1 MKFRTKLYT
10 SIGLI
15 ILLISI
21 SVIYL
26 MNMLEQSMVNMH
38 VVVNDLYAR
47 IEIATEIKSGTEQSN
62 QLGREIIEDQLY
74 EDSIAVNNWQ
84 SSKLR
89 ISQNIELLKEM
100 DKQEISKELIEKY
113 RTLHNSNL
121 ETIQQVI
128 TMKKVNQSVE
138 NTEVLLNDIK
148 LNQER
153 MQQISSLLVGL
164 QEQEM
169 KNELFRSRE
178 TYNKAVTIIYFYLA
192 ISLCSGAALIV
203 VIIKS
208 MTKNLRKVVTVME
221 SVNNSNVDNLPR
233 IEVLTKDEIASIAN
247 AYNKMVVDLENHS
260 QHERKLLAEA
270 EAHSWHQSRIAEIV
284 KIYPEAKD
292 IRMLG
297 ELLMSKLVPMVGAN
311 FGAFYFKKHDGE
323 KTFLKRVAGYAIT
336 NDQKEYEVFQVGEGL
351 IGQCALEKQP
361 ILLNKVPKEY
371 IKIRSGIGDILPR
384 NSMIL
389 PVLFEN
395 EVQAVIEIAALDTF
409 ESSHIMLLEEVA
421 ATLGITINS
430 ISNHMKAERLL
441 QESQSLTEELQVQSE
456 ELQLQQEELRTT
468 NEKLEEQYAASEQKK
483 KELEIVKE
491 ALEEKA
497 MQLEV
502 NSKYKS
508 EFLANMSHE
517 LRTPL
522 NSLLILAQILAEN
535 GEGNL
540 TEKQREYLSTIHSSG
555 NDLLL
560 LINDILDLAKVESG
574 KLEIV
579 HGKVELRKIEEQLKR
594 QFTPLAKQK
603 GLDFYIQLEPDVPL
617 YFYNDEHRLLQIV
630 NNLLSNAFKFTE
642 HGSVSL
648 VIHSLLM
655 QDSRQEALFNKSAE
669 RLLAFSVIDTGI
681 GIPKE
686 KHDSIFEA
694 FSQADG
700 TTSRKYGGTGL
711 GLSIC
716 SKLASMLGG
725 YIELSSIEGE
735 GSKFTLYLPI
745 QQTDREIDLLPHVKE
760 AAAAIENNYDSIHD
774 LNQATEENSSQ
785 EVEEHFALRNKK
797 VLIVDDDIRNVY
809 ALTIALE
816 QAEMEIIEAEN
827 GYEGIEVLLANP
839 DTDIILM
846 DIMMPEMDG
855 FEAIR
860 RIRQLPEFKTLP
872 IIALTAKA
880 MKKSREECLAAGA
893 NDYISKPL
901 NIDQLFS
908 LMNVWLY
915 KKRG

>member
-1 MKFRTKLYT
+1 MKFRTKLFG

-47 IEIATEIKSGTEQSN
+47 IDIANEIKSDTNQSN
-62 QLGREIIEDQLY
+62 QFGIEILEDQL
-74 EDSIAVNNWQ
+74 SVNPTAIDNWE
-84 SSKLR
+84 SSNLR
-89 ISQNIELLKEM
+89 IGQNIELLKEL

-113 RTLHNSNL
+113 RALHDSSL
-121 ETIQQVI
+121 DTIQQVI
-128 TMKKVNQSVE
+128 TMQKTNQSVE
-138 NTEVLLNDIK
+138 TSEELLNDIK

-153 MQQISSLLVGL
+153 MKQITSLLVGL

-169 KNELFRSRE
+169 KNELLRSRE
-178 TYNKAVTIIYFYLA
+178 TYNKAVTIIYIYLA
-192 ISLCSGAALIV
+192 ITLCSGAALI
-203 VIIKS
+203 IIIIGS
-208 MTKNLRKVVTVME
+208 MTKNLKRLASVME
-221 SVNNSNVDNLPR
+221 SVNDSNVDNLPR
-233 IEVLTKDEIASIAN
+233 IKVSTKDEIASIAN
-247 AYNKMVVDLENHS
+247 AYNKMVADLESHS

-270 EAHSWHQSRIAEIV
+270 EAHSWHQSKIAEIV

-292 IRMLG
+292 IRMLA

-311 FGAFYFKKHDGE
+311 FGVFYYKKHDGE
-323 KTFLKRVAGYAIT
+323 KTYLQRMAGYAIT
-336 NDQKEYEVFQVGEGL
+336 NDQKEYEVFQMGEGL

-371 IKIRSGIGDILPR
+371 IKIRSGIGEILPR

-395 EVQAVIEIAALDTF
+395 EVLAVIEIATFDTF
-409 ESSHIMLLEEVA
+409 EFSQIKLLEDVA
-421 ATLGITINS
+421 ATLGITVNS

-483 KELEIVKE
+483 QELEIVKE

-522 NSLLILAQILAEN
+522 NSLLILAQILADN

-540 TEKQREYLSTIHSSG
+540 TEKQREYLSTIYSSG

-574 KLEIV
+574 KLEIIQD
-579 HGKVELRKIEEQLKR
+579 KVDLKQIEEQLMK
-594 QFTPLAKQK
+594 QFSPLAKQK
-603 GLDFYIQLEPDVPL
+603 ELDFQIRLEPDVPL
-617 YFYNDEHRLLQIV
+617 YFYSDKHRLIQIV

-642 HGSVSL
+642 RGCVSL
-648 VIHSLLM
+648 VIHSLVR
-655 QDSRQEALFNKSAE
+655 DNSGQETQRNNPAE
-669 RLLAFSVIDTGI
+669 KLLAFSVIDTGI
-681 GIPKE
+681 GISKE

-694 FSQADG
+694 FNQADG

-716 SKLASMLGG
+716 RKLASMLGG
-725 YIELSSIEGE
+725 YIELSSVEGK
-735 GSKFTLYLPI
+735 GSTFTLYLPI
-745 QQTDREIDLLPHVKE
+745 QREGKEKDLLPSVKE
-760 AAAAIENNYDSIHD
+760 ASVALENSYDSINS
-774 LNQATEENSSQ
+774 LEQMTEENSIQ
-785 EVEEHFALRNKK
+785 EDAEHSALRHKK
-797 VLIVDDDIRNVY
+797 VLIIDDDIRNVY

-816 QAEMEIIEAEN
+816 RAEMEIIEAEN
-827 GYEGIEVLLANP
+827 GYEGIEMLLANP

-855 FEAIR
+855 FEAIQ
-860 RIRQLPEFKTLP
+860 RIRQMQRYKTLP

>member
-47 IEIATEIKSGTEQSN
+47 IDIADQIKNDTEQSN
-62 QLGREIIEDQLY
+62 EMGLDIIEDQLF
-74 EDSIAVNNWQ
+74 EDQTLLNNWE
-84 SSKLR
+84 SANLR
-89 ISQNIELLKEM
+89 ISKNIELLKEM
-100 DKQEISKELIEKY
+100 DKQEISTELIEKY
-113 RTLHNSNL
+113 RVLYNSYL
-121 ETIQQVI
+121 DTVKQVI
-128 TMKKVNQSVE
+128 TMQKVNQGVE
-138 NTEVLLNDIK
+138 TPEELVKDLK
-148 LNQER
+148 LNKER
-153 MQQISSLLVGL
+153 MLQISNLLVGL

-169 KNELFRSRE
+169 KNELLRSRE
-178 TYNKAVTIIYFYLA
+178 TYNKSVTIIYFYLA
-192 ISLCSGAALIV
+192 LTLVSGAALII
-203 VIIKS
+203 VIIRS
-208 MTKNLRKVVTVME
+208 MTKNLRNLVTVME
-221 SVNNSNVDNLPR
+221 SVNDSNVDNLPR
-233 IEVLTKDEIASIAN
+233 IKVSTKDEIASIAN
-247 AYNKMVVDLENHS
+247 AYNKMVTDLERHS

-270 EAHSWHQSRIAEIV
+270 EAHSWHQSKIAEIV
-284 KIYPEAKD
+284 KIFPEVKD
-292 IRMLG
+292 VRMLAD
-297 ELLMSKLVPMVGAN
+297 LLMSKLVPMVGAN
-311 FGAFYFKKHDGE
+311 LGMFYFKKHDGE
-323 KTFLKRVAGYAIT
+323 KTYLKRIGGYAIS
-336 NDQKEYEVFQVGEGL
+336 NDQKEFEVFQMGEGL
-351 IGQCALEKQP
+351 IGQCAREKQP

-371 IKIRSGIGDILPR
+371 IKIRSGIGEVLPR

-389 PVLFEN
+389 PVLFEE
-395 EVQAVIEIAALDTF
+395 EVLAVIEIASLETF
-409 ESSHIMLLEEVA
+409 ECSHVKLLEEVA
-421 ATLGITINS
+421 ATLGIIINS

-468 NEKLEEQYAASEQKK
+468 NEKLEEQYSASEQKK

-540 TEKQREYLSTIHSSG
+540 TEKQKEYLSTIYSSG

-574 KLEIV
+574 KLDIIYDRI
-579 HGKVELRKIEEQLKR
+579 ELSQLEEQLMR
-594 QFTPLAKQK
+594 QFSPLAKQK
-603 GLDFYIQLEPDVPL
+603 AINFYIRLEPDVPQ
-617 YFYNDEHRLLQIV
+617 YFYSDEHRLLQIV

-642 HGSVSL
+642 RGSVSL
-648 VIHSLLM
+648 VIQSVLLE
-655 QDSRQEALFNKSAE
+655 DSRQGSELHKPGE
-669 RLLAFSVIDTGI
+669 RVLAFSVMDTGI

-686 KHDSIFEA
+686 KHESIFDA
-694 FSQADG
+694 FNQADG

-711 GLSIC
+711 GLSIS

-725 YIELSSIEGE
+725 FMDLSSVEGK
-735 GSKFTLYLPI
+735 GSCFTLYLPI
-745 QQTDREIDLLPHVKE
+745 RNKGTEIDVDVLPFVKE
-760 AAAAIENNYDSIHD
+760 AAVTLENNYNE
-774 LNQATEENSSQ
+774 LTQVTEENTFH

-797 VLIVDDDIRNVY
+797 VLIIDDDIRNVY

-816 QAEMEIIEAEN
+816 KAEMEIIEAEN
-827 GYEGIEVLLANP
+827 GYEGIEMLLANP

-855 FEAIR
+855 FEAIK
-860 RIRQLPEFKTLP
+860 RIRQMQEYKTLP